1 MAVVKK
7 SIATING
14 VKRPMLNRDFM
25 GYPFCP
31 QKITGRPWVVATG
44 YGYTFA
50 VNRIM
55 VSAPDAACLYAKI
68 KVQIV
73 VEIEMERKLS
83 NYNPKPDIIVKAGV
97 ETLGIEKEIFT
108 V

>member
-14 VKRPMLNRDFM
+14 VKCPMLNRAFM

-31 QKITGRPWVVATG
+31 QKIAGRPRVVATG

-55 VSAPDAACLYAKI
+55 DSAPNAACLYAKI